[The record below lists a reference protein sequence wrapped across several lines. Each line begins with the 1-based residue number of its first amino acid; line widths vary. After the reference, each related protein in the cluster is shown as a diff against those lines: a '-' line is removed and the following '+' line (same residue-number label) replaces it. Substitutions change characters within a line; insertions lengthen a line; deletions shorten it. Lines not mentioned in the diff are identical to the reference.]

1 MGPPSS
7 HSELLPWMESGE
19 DKTWSSGPSSPPLGS
34 AGEGEGGISSPRKVK
49 SPKQTQLRMR
59 RYSCTDGDVLRK
71 TNVSFFSK
79 SRRIRCFFCL
89 EGWGAFLADER
100 NSLPSPFP
108 LSSPLFRNSLLKWR
122 KEEEENGGGKEGE
135 DEAVRLSPSALILP
149 FIFPEK
155 SEKRGDG

>member
-1 MGPPSS
+1 MCLFS
-7 HSELLPWMESGE
+7 
-19 DKTWSSGPSSPPLGS
+19 
-34 AGEGEGGISSPRKVK
+34 RKVVEFVAFFA
-49 SPKQTQLRMR
+49 LRV
-59 RYSCTDGDVLRK
+59 G
-71 TNVSFFSK
+71 
-79 SRRIRCFFCL
+79 
-89 EGWGAFLADER
+89 GAFLADER

-155 SEKRGDG
+155 KNEKRVDG